1 MALSHSSAERAS
13 SFFRRASRL
22 YSLLAVSGPGTPAC
36 IASLFQTPLQAREI
50 AHNRKHHKHPCSC
63 QQCPVKHAPVPDE
76 KKGAQPYQGRHQ
88 QDIVLQGIR
97 PVPVQKGMESPGG
110 TAAITKPPRGFV
122 KRALR
127 EPAGAGGVSCIDEHA
142 ARQNEESP
150 IQGKQFHAWR
160 KPAECP
166 YSASLEFIC
175 TSCRLTSG
183 HGA

>member
-122 KRALR
+122 KRGTPGASWSGRGLLYR
-127 EPAGAGGVSCIDEHA
+127 RARRTPERGEPHTRQTVSCMEKA
-142 ARQNEESP
+142 CGMSL
-150 IQGKQFHAWR
+150 FR
-160 KPAECP
+160 KP
-166 YSASLEFIC
+166 
-175 TSCRLTSG
+175 
-183 HGA
+183 